1 MTRPARSL
9 AVLPLALAAV
19 LGASGCSTLEDS
31 ARDVGRSAVDAGRD
45 AAAREAEELFGGSA
59 DAALGTALD
68 QLPGTCADWAAS
80 PVVARTAA
88 AELVARAV
96 LLRSGD
102 TASPTTEQVSATS
115 SAVDSRCEEA
125 GGETAVRDVALDA
138 AADAG
143 LPVEAA
149 LEATPTDAATGE
161 GEG

>member
-1 MTRPARSL
+1 MTRPRR
-9 AVLPLALAAV
+9 AVAVVPLALAAV
-19 LGASGCSTLEDS
+19 LVASGCSTLEDS

-96 LLRSGD
+96 LLRSGE
-102 TASPTTEQVSATS
+102 TGSPTTEQVSATS
-115 SAVDSRCEEA
+115 SAVDERCADA
-125 GGETAVRDVALDA
+125 GEGAAVRDVALDA

-143 LPVEAA
+143 LPVQEA
-149 LEATPTDAATGE
+149 LEATPTEDAE
-161 GEG
+161 G